1 MSFIMSNKVVLVTGN
16 FNVLHPGHM
25 RLLRFARGC
34 GDRLLVGVNSDNIA
48 SKGAY
53 IAENLRLE
61 GVRSNNLVDEAFL
74 IDEQIT
80 DLIARLRPS
89 IVIKGKEHEYAFNAE
104 LNALE
109 QYGGRLLFSSGE
121 TTFSS
126 ADLLLKEL
134 FQTKIKSISLPVAYM
149 QRHGIDVLRMNGLLR
164 NFASIKV
171 CVIGDLIIDEYINC
185 QPLGMS
191 QEDPTIVVTPLGSA
205 HFIGGAGIVAAHA
218 VGMGAQVQFVSV
230 VGTDAS
236 GDLAKKMLAA
246 EGVAAHLLV
255 DENRPTTLKQR
266 FRCKGK
272 TLLRVSHLHQAAVS
286 IQLQARLLE
295 KIEDAI
301 VDADLLVFSDFNYG
315 CLPQPLVDKITVMA
329 KSRGILLAAD
339 SQSSSQLGDI
349 GRFQG
354 MDLLTPTE
362 HEARLAMR
370 NREDGLVVLAE
381 RLRDQSCAG
390 NVILKMG
397 EEGIL
402 IHPCIGTKDQMTDKI
417 GALNTA
423 PQDVAGAGDS
433 LLITSALTL
442 ASGGNIW
449 EAACLGSLS
458 AAVQVGRIG
467 NKPLR
472 TKELMS
478 ELEA

>member
-1 MSFIMSNKVVLVTGN
+1 MSSKLVLVTGN

-48 SKGAY
+48 GKAAF
-53 IAENLRLE
+53 IEENLRLD
-61 GVRSNNLVDEAFL
+61 GVRSNMLVDEAFL
-74 IDEQIT
+74 VDEKII

-89 IVIKGKEHEYAFNAE
+89 VIIKGKEHEYAFNE
-104 LNALE
+104 ETSALE
-109 QYGGRLLFSSGE
+109 QYGGRLIFSSGE
-121 TTFSS
+121 TIFSS
-126 ADLLLKEL
+126 ADLLSKEL
-134 FQTKIKSISLPVAYM
+134 FHTKLKSINLPVNYM
-149 QRHGIDVLRMNGLLR
+149 MRHDIDLSRLNGLLQ
-164 NFASIKV
+164 NFSAKKV

-191 QEDPTIVVTPLGSA
+191 QEDPTIVVTPLSSA

-218 VGMGAQVQFVSV
+218 VGMGADVQFISV
-230 VGTDAS
+230 VGNDVS

-246 EGVAAHLLV
+246 EGVTAKLLV

-266 FRCKGK
+266 FRSKGK
-272 TLLRVSHLHQAAVS
+272 TLLRVSHLHQSAVS
-286 IQLQARLLE
+286 IQLQALLLE

-301 VDADLLVFSDFNYG
+301 VGADLLVFSDFNYG

-329 KSRGILLAAD
+329 KSRGIVLAAD

-370 NREDGLVVLAE
+370 NSEDGLVVLAE

-397 EEGIL
+397 EEGVL
-402 IHPCIGTKDQMTDKI
+402 IHQGVGSKDHITDKI
-417 GALNTA
+417 GALNSV

-442 ASGGNIW
+442 VSGGNIW

-467 NKPLR
+467 NKPLS
-472 TKELMS
+472 TKELVS
-478 ELEA
+478 ELET